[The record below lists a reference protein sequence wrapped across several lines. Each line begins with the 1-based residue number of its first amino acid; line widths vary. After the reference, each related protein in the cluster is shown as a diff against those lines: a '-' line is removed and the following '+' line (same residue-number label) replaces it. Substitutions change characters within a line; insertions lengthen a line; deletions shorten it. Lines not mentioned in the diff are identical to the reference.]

1 MIGIKVN
8 GLRTV
13 VQPAVGWTI
22 ITSARAKITL
32 VDVHTFSFLNSSAKD
47 YLKTTSKS
55 F

>member
-1 MIGIKVN
+1 MIDSKVH

-13 VQPAVGWTI
+13 VQPTTHWTV
-22 ITSARAKITL
+22 ITNARAKITL